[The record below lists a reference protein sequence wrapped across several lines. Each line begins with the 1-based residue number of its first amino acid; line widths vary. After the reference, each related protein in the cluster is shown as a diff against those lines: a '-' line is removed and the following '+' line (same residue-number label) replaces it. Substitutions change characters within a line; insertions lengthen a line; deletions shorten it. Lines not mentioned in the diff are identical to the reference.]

1 MEITLAKAL
10 KIKNQLTKEI
20 TELKNRVRSSNLI
33 MERVRNTYR
42 SDEEGHKLTAKTDKL
57 IELKTKISQANS
69 PIWEH
74 IFGITEAKGLIDIFN
89 QMQIIDQ
96 DQIQYKPDGTEVVR
110 TTKPYINEEQKAKL
124 VKGLENAIIEKQ
136 DKIDSFNA
144 TTKIQFEI

>member
-20 TELKNRVRSSNLI
+20 TELKNRVVRSNLI
-33 MERVRNTYR
+33 TERVRNAYR
-42 SDEEGHKLTAKTDKL
+42 SDEEGRKLTAKVDKL
-57 IELKTKISQANS
+57 IELKTKISQANA

-96 DQIQYKPDGTEVVR
+96 DQIQYKPDGSEVIR
-110 TTKPYINEEQKAKL
+110 TTKPYISEEQKAKL
-124 VKGLENAIIEKQ
+124 VKDLENSIIEKQ
-136 DKIDSFNA
+136 DKIDAFNA
-144 TTKIQFEI
+144 TTKIQFDV